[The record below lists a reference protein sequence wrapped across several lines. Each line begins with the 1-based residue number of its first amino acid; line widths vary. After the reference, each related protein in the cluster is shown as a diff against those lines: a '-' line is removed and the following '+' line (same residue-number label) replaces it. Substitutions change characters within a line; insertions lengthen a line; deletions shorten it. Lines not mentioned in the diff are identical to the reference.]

1 VTLGHIS
8 LPVEARGSSCSHVS
22 LVEPP
27 PFSRFE
33 FDQLQTETF
42 FIENVRLI
50 AALFIFL
57 ELL

>member
-1 VTLGHIS
+1 MQ
-8 LPVEARGSSCSHVS
+8 PVS
-22 LVEPP
+22 LLEAPP
-27 PFSRFE
+27 SSSRFE

-42 FIENVRLI
+42 FIENVPLI